1 MRIFHAAACTAI
13 SGVMALS
20 CAGGSGTTDNRTG
33 SGGSASGGK
42 SGGSGG
48 AFAGSG
54 GSTTTSGSGGS
65 HVGETGGAGTGGNVG
80 GTGGSGTGGS
90 GTGGNADATGG
101 SGTGG
106 SAGTTGGG
114 GRGGAGGQAAGGM
127 AGAAAN
133 PELDALLR
141 EGVGDIVRPPPY
153 QYGPYSQKRD
163 NVPHGTVKQFTY
175 KDDTFWPAAPARGIK
190 VFEPAQYEAGKE
202 VALAVFCDGTASW
215 AYLTDAADG
224 GEYKTRYVLDNLM
237 ADGLIPPFIGVFIG
251 NDGDGGNR
259 QAEYGPLTDKNVRF
273 FLEAI
278 LPEVSKRYGYK
289 FTSDPNKRAIIGES
303 SGGIAAFT
311 AGWQRPDAFRLV
323 MSHSGSFVDLF
334 SNGGDRY
341 PDIIRM
347 TAEVKP
353 LRIHLEGGRLDK
365 NGAGKQHPAMAA
377 ALKAKGYI
385 YQWFDSTEGT
395 HGGLNGNTS
404 FPEGLIWLWKGW
416 KLR

>member
-1 MRIFHAAACTAI
+1 MKGIKMEISRVRLPLVAAISLSLAACANSQTGAP
-13 SGVMALS
+13 
-20 CAGGSGTTDNRTG
+20 GS
-33 SGGSASGGK
+33 
-42 SGGSGG
+42 
-48 AFAGSG
+48 
-54 GSTTTSGSGGS
+54 
-65 HVGETGGAGTGGNVG
+65 G
-80 GTGGSGTGGS
+80 GTGGATDTPPGGGGGTTTIQPGTGGMAT
-90 GTGGNADATGG
+90 GTGGMATSTGG
-101 SGTGG
+101 MATSTGGMATSTGGMATGTGG
-106 SAGTTGGG
+106 MATGAGGMATGA
-114 GRGGAGGQAAGGM
+114 GGAGGAAV
-127 AGAAAN
+127 N

-175 KDDTFWPAAPARGIK
+175 KDDTFWPDAPARGIK

-215 AYLTDAADG
+215 GYLTDAADG

-273 FLEAI
+273 FLEAV

-311 AGWQRPDAFRLV
+311 AAWQRPDAFRLV

-334 SNGGDRY
+334 GNGGDRY